1 MRRLFDRLMPRH
13 DSEVALD
20 ASPEPAPLP
29 PLRVRRPISSVASSA
44 RGAAPP
50 TRTLRLPS
58 LFQNTLPGGESDAD
72 SRSSIGSSTSDLD
85 RVSVFR
91 GTIRSGEDLTASLHP
106 YIHTFMMPMHHH
118 RQPTPPE
125 IQDIVDEFQARY
137 EAANSGGGGNR
148 REVVLF
154 GSTPSPS
161 PPPPMGPPTEI
172 DLTVSSDESENETG
186 DSEVQIVD
194 TSASPPSTPRTA
206 GTGVAPVNRRKRR
219 RPAPA
224 TGESED
230 RDNKRALF
238 DGSRAESTSISMEN
252 NDVIE
257 RFKGALKCSI
267 CLDVIED
274 MTSTKCGHVYC
285 AKCIRL
291 AIRVTGKCPLCQRKL
306 QPHDIHGLYF

>member
-13 DSEVALD
+13 DNEVALD

-29 PLRVRRPISSVASSA
+29 PLRGRRPTSSAASSS
-44 RGAAPP
+44 RGAVPP
-50 TRTLRLPS
+50 ARTLRLPS
-58 LFQNTLPGGESDAD
+58 LFQNTLPGDSDAD
-72 SRSSIGSSTSDLD
+72 SRSSIDSSTSDLD

-91 GTIRSGEDLTASLHP
+91 GTIRSGEDFTATLHP
-106 YIHTFMMPMHHH
+106 YIHTFMMPMHHRH
-118 RQPTPPE
+118 QPTPPMQE

-137 EAANSGGGGNR
+137 EAANGGGGSR

-154 GSTPSPS
+154 DSTPSPS
-161 PPPPMGPPTEI
+161 PPPVGPTAEI
-172 DLTVSSDESENETG
+172 DLTVSTDESDNETG
-186 DSEVQIVD
+186 EEEVQIVD
-194 TSASPPSTPRTA
+194 TSAALSSTPRA
-206 GTGVAPVNRRKRR
+206 GGTGAAPVNRRKRR

>member
-1 MRRLFDRLMPRH
+1 MRRLFDRLMPRP
-13 DSEVALD
+13 DNEVALD

-29 PLRVRRPISSVASSA
+29 PLRGRRPISSASSSS
-44 RGAAPP
+44 RGAPP
-50 TRTLRLPS
+50 ARTLRLPS
-58 LFQNTLPGGESDAD
+58 LFQNTLPSDSD
-72 SRSSIGSSTSDLD
+72 GDNRSSIGSSTSDLD

-91 GTIRSGEDLTASLHP
+91 GSIHSGEELTASFP
-106 YIHTFMMPMHHH
+106 YIHTFMMPVRH
-118 RQPTPPE
+118 RQQTPPMQE

-137 EAANSGGGGNR
+137 EAANSGNR

-154 GSTPSPS
+154 GSTPTPS
-161 PPPPMGPPTEI
+161 PPLPVGPSTEI
-172 DLTVSSDESENETG
+172 DLTVSSDESDNETG
-186 DSEVQIVD
+186 EEEVQIVD
-194 TSASPPSTPRTA
+194 TASSSSVAPSTPRA
-206 GTGVAPVNRRKRR
+206 GINSAPINRRKRR
-219 RPAPA
+219 RPPPA
-224 TGESED
+224 SGESED

-257 RFKGALKCSI
+257 RFKSALKCSI

-274 MTSTKCGHVYC
+274 ITSTKCGHVYC